1 MIENNI
7 TEIKYKNYQ
16 PKINQLPPLYEDVIL
31 PLMSFNDNLVLGG
44 SLSLYI
50 LDIMDYDFKNRKS
63 DLDFSLNRPFK
74 EDEFDGFVDFFKFEV
89 LRSMSDYDVEYEK
102 DTLVKR
108 TPKSTTHILQKHLI
122 QVNKTIDDDRDILT
136 IDFFNQHYLE
146 IKDIIEV
153 DYFGTTIKL
162 NHPSVTFSAK
172 MKYASDNRV
181 GKQYKHFQ
189 DIRSIDWIKY
199 FNILKFITPK
209 FIITVDKDN
218 EKWNKLDKYVFEYNS
233 KDKRAEF
240 GGIEEVKF

>member
-50 LDIMDYDFKNRKS
+50 LDIMDYDFKTRKS
-63 DLDFSLNRPFK
+63 DLDFSLSRPFR
-74 EDEFDGFVDFFKFEV
+74 EDEFDGFVDFFKFEI
-89 LRSMSDYDVEYEK
+89 LRRMSDYDVEYEK

-122 QVNKTIDDDRDILT
+122 QVNKTIEDSWDTLT
-136 IDFFNQHYLE
+136 IDFFNQHYLG

-153 DYFGTTIKL
+153 NYFGTTLKL
-162 NHPSVTFSAK
+162 NHPSVTISAK
-172 MKYASDNRV
+172 MKYATDTRV
-181 GKQYKHFQ
+181 GKQFKHFQ
-189 DIRSIDWIKY
+189 DIKTIDWDKY
-199 FNILKFITPK
+199 FNIVKYIFPEYVFEK
-209 FIITVDKDN
+209 DKN
-218 EKWNKLDKYVFEYNS
+218 TLEKYVFDENRDMS
-233 KDKRAEF
+233 MRIH
-240 GGIEEVKF
+240 GTEVAF